1 MPSSSPGP
9 ALNAGRSAA
18 AFAAVICAALIAGCG
33 SSGQPSGA
41 AARGGP
47 LLEYAQC
54 MRSHRVSNFPD
65 PSASGGLVVPDD
77 IDVQSPAFKSAQQAC
92 GKLAQ
97 AGGGGS
103 GPSSEGRTLQLL
115 ALARCMRS
123 HGVPNFPDP
132 TSSPPPPGN
141 GNVIGGNGTYLAVG
155 PPASQQSPAFKH
167 AAAACGIPEPR

>member
-1 MPSSSPGP
+1 MPSPSTGP
-9 ALNAGRSAA
+9 ALNRGRSVS

-33 SSGQPSGA
+33 SSGKPRA
-41 AARGGP
+41 AAASGGP
-47 LLEYAQC
+47 LLKYAQC
-54 MRSHRVSNFPD
+54 MRSHGVPNFPD
-65 PSASGGLVVPDD
+65 PSTSGGLVVPND
-77 IDVQSPAFKSAQQAC
+77 IDVQSPAFKSTQQAC

-97 AGGGGS
+97 GGGGPGS
-103 GPSSEGRTLQLL
+103 SSEGRTLQLL
-115 ALARCMRS
+115 ALARCMRK

-132 TSSPPPPGN
+132 TRSPPPPGN